1 MKKINNKHLAWGI
14 RIIVSILFILSAVAK
29 LYPSPLIGISSFEA
43 KYLGTIGIDGDLS
56 KIVSRLLIGFEFTL
70 GILILLPF
78 YLKKLVIPATIV
90 LLSAFSIH
98 LFVQV
103 LGGDASNCGCFGE
116 LIPMTPLQ
124 ALIKNILSIGLLVLC
139 LTVLKSE
146 IEDRR
151 NIHPVMYTGLILGL
165 LMFVLLP
172 QGSSNFSSSQ
182 VALKQS
188 IYSKYFPNVTEGN
201 KLVCFFAPTC
211 PHCMETAKKLVVL
224 KQKFPGLI
232 PELKI
237 IFMDESWPI
246 DGSPLEIESFFKQIG
261 AEFDYVSIEP
271 TAFWTVFE
279 SHQKGMEVP
288 GVFYLQG
295 GEHKALYSGS
305 AENGAENPFTSSG
318 LLDQIKKEN

>member
-1 MKKINNKHLAWGI
+1 MKNSNKKPLVWSI
-14 RIIVSILFILSAVAK
+14 RIIVSVLFILSAVAK
-29 LYPSPLIGISSFEA
+29 LYPSPLLGISSFEA

-124 ALIKNILSIGLLVLC
+124 ALIKNILSIGLLALC

-151 NIHPVMYTGLILGL
+151 NIHPIMYSGLILGL

-172 QGSSNFSSSQ
+172 QGSSSVSGID
-182 VALKQS
+182 LKGDES
-188 IYSKYFPNVTEGN
+188 IYSKYYPNISKGN
-201 KLVCFFAPTC
+201 KLMCFFSPTC
-211 PHCMETAKKLVVL
+211 EHCIATGKELRKLSE
-224 KQKFPGLI
+224 KHPGLM
-232 PELKI
+232 PEIKI
-237 IFMDESWPI
+237 LFMDES
-246 DGSPLEIESFFKQIG
+246 DNGSKDEIASFFKAVG
-261 AEFDYVSIEP
+261 KPYDYKVLSIEEFIP
-271 TAFWTVFE
+271 VFWGEKNF
-279 SHQKGMEVP
+279 P
-288 GVFYLQG
+288 GVR
-295 GEHKALYSGS
+295 YSSHGTERLFFDGTEDNEFNAS
-305 AENGAENPFTSSG
+305 RLLNDIRREN
-318 LLDQIKKEN
+318 

>member
-1 MKKINNKHLAWGI
+1 MKNSNKKPLVWSI
-14 RIIVSILFILSAVAK
+14 RFIVSVLFILSAVAK
-29 LYPSPLIGISSFEA
+29 LYPSPLMGISSFEA

-124 ALIKNILSIGLLVLC
+124 ALIKNILSIGLLALC

-172 QGSSNFSSSQ
+172 QGSSSVSGID
-182 VALKQS
+182 LKGDES
-188 IYSKYFPNVTEGN
+188 IYSKYYPNISKGN
-201 KLVCFFAPTC
+201 KLMCFFSPTC
-211 PHCMETAKKLVVL
+211 EHCIATGKYITQRGQNSKK
-224 KQKFPGLI
+224 
-232 PELKI
+232 
-237 IFMDESWPI
+237 
-246 DGSPLEIESFFKQIG
+246 EI
-261 AEFDYVSIEP
+261 
-271 TAFWTVFE
+271 
-279 SHQKGMEVP
+279 
-288 GVFYLQG
+288 LR
-295 GEHKALYSGS
+295 
-305 AENGAENPFTSSG
+305 
-318 LLDQIKKEN
+318 LLDCDKILLIIELGC